1 MREELFTQAQ
11 EKVFINDVL
20 KACRDV
26 RVWYFVAFIGVWVM
40 EPLEHVRR
48 WGLCCPRGE
57 CNRLREEEHKLVK
70 CPRGL
75 AGRRLHQAW
84 PWVQKQIALF
94 RTWSKSVTP
103 ADCEGSEEWCG
114 IVRHM
119 CASAASELRLAFNY
133 QALETTGN
141 RHFVKTKFLETENVK
156 WYCNN
161 AEKLPFKDNE
171 FDYYT
176 ISFGIRNVANIDETF
191 KEAYRVL
198 KPGGR
203 LLCLEF
209 SKVENEILNTFYKIY
224 SKTIPVMGKIIL
236 KNSKPYEYL
245 INSIDEFYSQEKLLE
260 LLNKQNFTNTSYR
273 NLSAGIV
280 AIHSAWKI

>member
-1 MREELFTQAQ
+1 MQTHHQNKKKIVT
-11 EKVFINDVL
+11 KVFNEVFHKYDFMNDLMSLGIHRLWKKTFINFLNPQKNTKLIDV
-20 KACRDV
+20 ASGTGDI
-26 RVWYFVAFIGVWVM
+26 A
-40 EPLEHVRR
+40 
-48 WGLCCPRGE
+48 
-57 CNRLREEEHKLVK
+57 KL
-70 CPRGL
+70 
-75 AGRRLHQAW
+75 
-84 PWVQKQIALF
+84 
-94 RTWSKSVTP
+94 
-103 ADCEGSEEWCG
+103 
-114 IVRHM
+114 
-119 CASAASELRLAFNY
+119 
-133 QALETTGN
+133 
-141 RHFVKTKFLETENVK
+141 FLEYINYKVSVYCVDENEGMLEVNKKKFKKQNNVK

-161 AEKLPFKDNE
+161 AENLPFKNNE

-176 ISFGIRNVANIDETF
+176 ISFGIRNVSNIDNVF

-260 LLNKQNFTNTSYR
+260 LLNKQNFSNTSYK
-273 NLSAGIV
+273 NLTGGIV